1 MLNGVK
7 DRCISSLSFLPFH
20 FIDYLKTNER
30 RPFYTLVKQLSEGNA
45 DLLPHVKALRGR
57 LGRL

>member
-57 LGRL
+57 